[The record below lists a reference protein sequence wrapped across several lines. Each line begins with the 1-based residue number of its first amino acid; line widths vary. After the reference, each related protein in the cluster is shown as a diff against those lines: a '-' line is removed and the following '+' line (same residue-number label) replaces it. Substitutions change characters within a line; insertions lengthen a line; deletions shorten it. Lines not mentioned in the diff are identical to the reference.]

1 MSYSNSN
8 NSSNNS
14 SNSSDDIGITL
25 MQVSSVLS
33 MVSCSMVMVI
43 IYKMDML
50 SKLFLRLV
58 FLIALADFLAC
69 IGTAAGGK
77 HR

>member
-1 MSYSNSN
+1 MTSSY
-8 NSSNNS
+8 
-14 SNSSDDIGITL
+14 DIGITL
-25 MQVSSVLS
+25 MQASSAIS
-33 MVSCSMVMVI
+33 MLTCSMVMII

-69 IGTAAGGK
+69 IGTVAGGK
-77 HR
+77 AIIL